1 MVDLNYDSNSYIATS
16 LSFSVL
22 SLHTLTVNVLT
33 VTLMMLLC
41 TAVTSCSHSEDIAIE
56 NSK

>member
-1 MVDLNYDSNSYIATS
+1 MVDLNCDSNSYIATS

-41 TAVTSCSHSEDIAIE
+41 TAVTRCSHSVDIAIE

>member
-1 MVDLNYDSNSYIATS
+1 MVDLNCDSNSYIATS

-41 TAVTSCSHSEDIAIE
+41 TAVTSCSQSEDIAIE